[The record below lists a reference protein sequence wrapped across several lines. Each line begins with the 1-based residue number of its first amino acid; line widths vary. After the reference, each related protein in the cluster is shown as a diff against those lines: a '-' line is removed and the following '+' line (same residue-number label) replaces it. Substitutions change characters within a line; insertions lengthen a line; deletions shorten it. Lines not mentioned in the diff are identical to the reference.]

1 MRLVRRR
8 TSMRPGKRR
17 TVTAAAHHAV
27 LSSEY
32 HWTFLP
38 LRRRRISKVILFP
51 CDTAKRP
58 FPLPPSPLFPWSLP
72 YWCTCS
78 ARRRTATR
86 GGTAAASRADCASS
100 CLSHNISLFPLPL
113 SGRCPQV
120 FTGLVDVF
128 GETADGNAWGYGS
141 CITRESF
148 QAYVNETSYA
158 RPWVSAISWI
168 VFVTHA
174 QRAEFESKFG
184 VTIKSESTRQ
194 PSPPRDWYAVF
205 LYISR
210 RPLTNNSDCCYDGR
224 QYSRFK
230 EAIEHGVKTHN
241 TTITPTFALA
251 ANGNRGLAEF
261 ESKFGVTIKSQSTK
275 EPSPPRDWY
284 AVFLYISEGSR
295 TNNSDCC
302 YDGRQYNR
310 YKEAIEHG
318 IKTHNITI
326 TPTFSLLANGNRG
339 LGLGFPVLKNTT
351 DGGQEM
357 KGMIGAVIDMQ
368 ALIDFLLKKL
378 LSASAP
384 FKLQLYDVT
393 NRTAPI
399 PMYDSERTDGYTTLP
414 DQTVA
419 PASDELLQ
427 PTRFRHVEPIDL
439 RDPSRQYELW
449 CRYTE
454 SDTVAWGWSSL
465 SWGVL
470 LLVVFILVFYIL
482 LTMGRQNAAMRRN
495 YRRMEALKAR
505 AEAADRAKSN
515 FLATV
520 SHEIRTP
527 MNGVLGMLDFLL
539 DSKLDAQQQEHARM
553 AKACGQTLVS
563 LLNDVLDL
571 AKVEAD
577 RLELEHLP
585 FNLRSSVDDILDI
598 FRTKS
603 QDLGLELAAL
613 VDPNVPEVVV
623 GDRIRLRQVVVN
635 LIGNSIKFTQ
645 RGHIFVHISAPFAA
659 MPVPSSLPSPL
670 TLRSRFNT
678 LAASAPPA
686 SLALANRKLTA
697 GDGWG
702 LHSAEVQLAC
712 SPLRQTG
719 PISASLAVIGRSISR
734 GYQTLSGRPTSLVC
748 GPGGAAG
755 VGMGQPSCGTG
766 DLVGC
771 FPALL
776 QPGYSQMEDGVSVG
790 IQDGGMEEMEG
801 GGKGGEEEIMVG
813 EGEGAEGEKE
823 REKREDTIT
832 LLITCEDTGA
842 GIPLSSQSKIFQPF
856 TQAESSTA
864 RTHGGTGIG
873 LTISKRL
880 VKLMGGDMTFVSEP
894 GVGTTFVL
902 TVNLGLM
909 PPRIPRSVPTSL
921 PPDLLPMLDD
931 DPDAAAMI
939 EKFLNRAVL
948 VVDGLQVRQRVASS
962 VLSRLG
968 ITPIPA
974 TDAAS
979 VPAIATRGFL
989 RGPPLPGSATF
1000 EDDIRPWDAIFVDKD
1015 AFGPKT
1021 GFQVAK
1027 AIREAFAVAEKGAGE
1042 RGVGE
1047 MIQEEGGETGAG
1059 AAANG
1064 TSGGGAGVGG
1074 SKGRKQPPLILVA
1087 CRLEADEKGEVEA
1100 CGFEE
1105 RLLKPLRK
1113 SIVAACLVQVL
1124 GIMTT
1129 SRSSNTQKQQRRKA
1143 MHALIGGR
1151 RILVVDDNVVNQKV
1165 ATRMLQRYG
1174 VLCEAV
1180 DSGMAALQA
1189 VQDAEGRGQP
1199 FDAIFMDVQMP
1210 GMDGYETTRSIRRRE
1225 RESGAAAIPILA
1237 MTADV
1242 ISGSRTR
1249 CEEAGMDGF
1258 VPKPIDEEQLHAT
1271 LWNCFGRA

>member
-1 MRLVRRR
+1 MAPDIRAVAGWGQRLALALKRSSQRLPRFRRD
-8 TSMRPGKRR
+8 
-17 TVTAAAHHAV
+17 AAQNGEVSADA
-27 LSSEY
+27 
-32 HWTFLP
+32 
-38 LRRRRISKVILFP
+38 
-51 CDTAKRP
+51 DAK
-58 FPLPPSPLFPWSLP
+58 PPSPSPP
-72 YWCTCS
+72 
-78 ARRRTATR
+78 AQ
-86 GGTAAASRADCASS
+86 AASAPSGSGGKVPRSAGKTGPGKGKGIGKVQPWVVLQRQWLTIFLVAWLLGGLALATWTVLYSHSALQDERYSSLLTWCGERARSLVHQFRSS
-100 CLSHNISLFPLPL
+100 SDHAM
-113 SGRCPQV
+113 V

-128 GETADGNAWGYGS
+128 GETADGNPWGYGS

-158 RPWVSAISWI
+158 RPWVSAITWI

-184 VTIKSESTRQ
+184 VTIKS
-194 PSPPRDWYAVF
+194 
-205 LYISR
+205 
-210 RPLTNNSDCCYDGR
+210 
-224 QYSRFK
+224 
-230 EAIEHGVKTHN
+230 
-241 TTITPTFALA
+241 
-251 ANGNRGLAEF
+251 
-261 ESKFGVTIKSQSTK
+261 QSTK
-275 EPSPPRDWY
+275 QPSPPRDWY

-302 YDGRQYNR
+302 YDGRQYSR
-310 YKEAIEHG
+310 YKDAIEHG
-318 IKTHNITI
+318 IKTRNITI
-326 TPTFSLLANGNRG
+326 TPTFVILASGNRG

-686 SLALANRKLTA
+686 SLAMANRKLTA

-719 PISASLAVIGRSISR
+719 PISASLAAIGRSISR

-748 GPGGAAG
+748 GPGGTAG
-755 VGMGQPSCGTG
+755 AGMGQPSCGTG

-921 PPDLLPMLDD
+921 PADLLPMLDD

-1027 AIREAFAVAEKGAGE
+1027 AIREAFAAAEKGAEERGAGE

-1047 MIQEEGGETGAG
+1047 TIQEEGGEAVAG
-1059 AAANG
+1059 AA
-1064 TSGGGAGVGG
+1064 SGAGGAGGG
-1074 SKGRKQPPLILVA
+1074 SRKGRKQPPLILVA

-1143 MHALIGGR
+1143 MQALIGGR

-1189 VQDAEGRGQP
+1189 VQEAEGRGQP

>member
-1 MRLVRRR
+1 MPSDLNPLPSRCRS
-8 TSMRPGKRR
+8 TS
-17 TVTAAAHHAV
+17 
-27 LSSEY
+27 
-32 HWTFLP
+32 LP
-38 LRRRRISKVILFP
+38 LVSQAYLKSSLTPVRHRSAQILCGYPFRRAPPCADLFS
-51 CDTAKRP
+51 AQLQGEAYFKSSR
-58 FPLPPSPLFPWSLP
+58 
-72 YWCTCS
+72 TCS
-78 ARRRTATR
+78 
-86 GGTAAASRADCASS
+86 
-100 CLSHNISLFPLPL
+100 
-113 SGRCPQV
+113 V

-128 GETADGNAWGYGS
+128 GETADGNPWGYGS

-158 RPWVSAISWI
+158 RPWVSAITWI

-174 QRAEFESKFG
+174 QRADFESKFG
-184 VTIKSESTRQ
+184 VTIKSDSTKQ

-210 RPLTNNSDCCYDGR
+210 GPLTNNSDCCYDGR

-230 EAIEHGVKTHN
+230 EAIEHGVKTLN
-241 TTITPTFALA
+241 TTITPTFAL
-251 ANGNRGLAEF
+251 
-261 ESKFGVTIKSQSTK
+261 V
-275 EPSPPRDWY
+275 
-284 AVFLYISEGSR
+284 
-295 TNNSDCC
+295 
-302 YDGRQYNR
+302 
-310 YKEAIEHG
+310 
-318 IKTHNITI
+318 
-326 TPTFSLLANGNRG
+326 ANGNRG

-719 PISASLAVIGRSISR
+719 PISASLAAIGRSISR

-755 VGMGQPSCGTG
+755 AGMGQPSCGTG

-921 PPDLLPMLDD
+921 PADLLPMLDD

-1027 AIREAFAVAEKGAGE
+1027 AIREAFAAAEKGAGE
-1042 RGVGE
+1042 RGLGE
-1047 MIQEEGGETGAG
+1047 TIQEEGGEPGAG

-1064 TSGGGAGVGG
+1064 TSGGGAGAGG

-1105 RLLKPLRK
+1105 RLLKPLRKSIVAACLVQGRLEADEKGEVEACGFKERLLKPLCKSIVDACLVQECLLKPLRK

-1189 VQDAEGRGQP
+1189 VQEAEGRGQP

>member
-1 MRLVRRR
+1 MSRNAIVRVGIHGAGRRVRR
-8 TSMRPGKRR
+8 
-17 TVTAAAHHAV
+17 
-27 LSSEY
+27 
-32 HWTFLP
+32 
-38 LRRRRISKVILFP
+38 
-51 CDTAKRP
+51 D
-58 FPLPPSPLFPWSLP
+58 
-72 YWCTCS
+72 
-78 ARRRTATR
+78 
-86 GGTAAASRADCASS
+86 GGRQ
-100 CLSHNISLFPLPL
+100 PV
-113 SGRCPQV
+113 GV

-128 GETADGNAWGYGS
+128 GEAADGNPWGYGS

-158 RPWVSAISWI
+158 RPWVSAITWT

-184 VTIKSESTRQ
+184 VTIKS
-194 PSPPRDWYAVF
+194 
-205 LYISR
+205 
-210 RPLTNNSDCCYDGR
+210 
-224 QYSRFK
+224 
-230 EAIEHGVKTHN
+230 
-241 TTITPTFALA
+241 
-251 ANGNRGLAEF
+251 
-261 ESKFGVTIKSQSTK
+261 QSTK
-275 EPSPPRDWY
+275 QPSPPRDWY

-302 YDGRQYNR
+302 YDGRQYSR
-310 YKEAIEHG
+310 YKDAIEHG
-318 IKTHNITI
+318 IKTRNITI
-326 TPTFSLLANGNRG
+326 TPTFVILASGNRG

-686 SLALANRKLTA
+686 SLAMANRKLTA

-719 PISASLAVIGRSISR
+719 PISASLAAIGRSISR

-748 GPGGAAG
+748 GPGGTAG
-755 VGMGQPSCGTG
+755 AGMGQPSCGTG

-921 PPDLLPMLDD
+921 PADLLPMLDD

-1027 AIREAFAVAEKGAGE
+1027 AIREAFAAAEKGAEERGAGE

-1047 MIQEEGGETGAG
+1047 TIQEEGGEAVAG
-1059 AAANG
+1059 AA
-1064 TSGGGAGVGG
+1064 SGAGGAGGG
-1074 SKGRKQPPLILVA
+1074 SRKGRKQPPLILVA

-1143 MHALIGGR
+1143 MQALIGGR
-1151 RILVVDDNVVNQKV
+1151 RILATQALTCSSRMGRWVGPGIESSGVLGLSLPCVTPPTSPPLLPLFALLPIPSQVVDDNVVNQKVATQRACCSATESCAMRWTVNHTGPPLHPPPPLSTPLQPFLPHQVVDDNVVNQKV

-1189 VQDAEGRGQP
+1189 VQEAEGRGQP

>member
-1 MRLVRRR
+1 MTSVVCPSSPSRSLAGLYRAGRRVRR
-8 TSMRPGKRR
+8 
-17 TVTAAAHHAV
+17 
-27 LSSEY
+27 
-32 HWTFLP
+32 
-38 LRRRRISKVILFP
+38 
-51 CDTAKRP
+51 D
-58 FPLPPSPLFPWSLP
+58 
-72 YWCTCS
+72 
-78 ARRRTATR
+78 
-86 GGTAAASRADCASS
+86 
-100 CLSHNISLFPLPL
+100 
-113 SGRCPQV
+113 
-120 FTGLVDVF
+120 
-128 GETADGNAWGYGS
+128 ADGNAWGYGS

-174 QRAEFESKFG
+174 QRADFESKFG
-184 VTIKSESTRQ
+184 VTIKSESTKQ

-210 RPLTNNSDCCYDGR
+210 GPLTNNSDCCYDGR

-230 EAIEHGVKTHN
+230 EAIEHGIKTLN

-251 ANGNRGLAEF
+251 
-261 ESKFGVTIKSQSTK
+261 
-275 EPSPPRDWY
+275 
-284 AVFLYISEGSR
+284 
-295 TNNSDCC
+295 
-302 YDGRQYNR
+302 
-310 YKEAIEHG
+310 
-318 IKTHNITI
+318 
-326 TPTFSLLANGNRG
+326 ANGNRG

-719 PISASLAVIGRSISR
+719 PISASLAAIGRSISR

-755 VGMGQPSCGTG
+755 AGMGQPSCGTG

-801 GGKGGEEEIMVG
+801 GKGGEGEILVGEG

-1027 AIREAFAVAEKGAGE
+1027 AIREAFAAAEKGAGE
-1042 RGVGE
+1042 RGLGE
-1047 MIQEEGGETGAG
+1047 VIQEEGGETGAG

-1064 TSGGGAGVGG
+1064 TSGGGAGAGG

>member
-1 MRLVRRR
+1 MAPDFRAVARWGERLAHALQRFSKRLPRFRRE
-8 TSMRPGKRR
+8 
-17 TVTAAAHHAV
+17 AAQSGDGPADADA
-27 LSSEY
+27 
-32 HWTFLP
+32 
-38 LRRRRISKVILFP
+38 R
-51 CDTAKRP
+51 
-58 FPLPPSPLFPWSLP
+58 PPSPES
-72 YWCTCS
+72 S
-78 ARRRTATR
+78 AQAASAANGSGGKVPR
-86 GGTAAASRADCASS
+86 GGGKAGPGKVTTKGKVQPWVVLQRQWLTIFLVAWLLGGLALATWTVLYSHSALQEERYSSLLTWCGERARSLVHQFRSS
-100 CLSHNISLFPLPL
+100 SDHAM
-113 SGRCPQV
+113 V

-128 GETADGNAWGYGS
+128 GEAADGNAWGYGS

-158 RPWVSAISWI
+158 RPWVSAITWI
-168 VFVTHA
+168 VFVKHS
-174 QRAEFESKFG
+174 QRAEFERKFG
-184 VTIKSESTRQ
+184 I
-194 PSPPRDWYAVF
+194 
-205 LYISR
+205 
-210 RPLTNNSDCCYDGR
+210 
-224 QYSRFK
+224 
-230 EAIEHGVKTHN
+230 
-241 TTITPTFALA
+241 
-251 ANGNRGLAEF
+251 
-261 ESKFGVTIKSQSTK
+261 TIKSQSTK
-275 EPSPPRDWY
+275 GPSPPRDWY

-302 YDGRQYNR
+302 YDGRQYSR
-310 YKEAIEHG
+310 FKDAIEHG
-318 IKTHNITI
+318 LKTHNISI
-326 TPTFSLLANGNRG
+326 TPTFTLVANGNRG
-339 LGLGFPVLKNTT
+339 LGLGFPVLKNSTEGKQ
-351 DGGQEM
+351 DM

-384 FKLQLYDVT
+384 FKLQLFDVT

-399 PMYDSERTDGYTTLP
+399 PMYDSERTDGFSTLP

-454 SDTVAWGWSSL
+454 NDTVAWGWSSL

-686 SLALANRKLTA
+686 SAALAARKLTA

-712 SPLRQTG
+712 SPLRSTG
-719 PISASLAVIGRSISR
+719 PISASLAAIGRSISR
-734 GYQTLSGRPTSLVC
+734 GYQTLSGRPTSLVY

-755 VGMGQPSCGTG
+755 AGLGQPSCSTG

-790 IQDGGMEEMEG
+790 IQEGGMEEVENG
-801 GGKGGEEEIMVG
+801 AGGKGGEEEIMVG
-813 EGEGAEGEKE
+813 EGEDGEEGKE
-823 REKREDTIT
+823 VEKREDAIT

-909 PPRIPRSVPTSL
+909 PPRVPRSVPTAL
-921 PPDLLPMLDD
+921 PADLLPMLDD

-989 RGPPLPGSATF
+989 RGPPLPGSTTF

-1021 GFQVAK
+1021 GFQVAR
-1027 AIREAFAVAEKGAGE
+1027 AIQEAFAAVEKGAGE

-1047 MIQEEGGETGAG
+1047 TIKEEVEEAAASAAAG
-1059 AAANG
+1059 AAAAAGANG
-1064 TSGGGAGVGG
+1064 TSGGGGCG
-1074 SKGRKQPPLILVA
+1074 SSKVRKQPPLILVA
-1087 CRLEADEKGEVEA
+1087 CRLEAEEKSEVEA

-1143 MHALIGGR
+1143 MQALIGGR

-1165 ATRMLQRYG
+1165 AMRMLQRYG

-1199 FDAIFMDVQMP
+1199 FDAVFMDVQMP

-1225 RESGAAAIPILA
+1225 RENGAAAIPIFA